1 MHVARHCVITQE
13 RLQEWEEVLDQLVE
27 RLAVL
32 LDFKFKC
39 LEEAFERA
47 KSGHLES
54 FVALGQP
61 VVDLLLG
68 IL

>member
-39 LEEAFERA
+39 LEETFERM
-47 KSGHLES
+47 KSRHFES